1 MATAAFKRT
10 LKWQP
15 GDVFAVPL
23 TDGSFGFVQA
33 VAQVMAHAI
42 DFAVLSTR
50 SSTPTATATA
60 SEVDAS
66 SIIAVHAAWRQAITG
81 GYWGKVLRT
90 KLLISPSQCPNQKLV
105 EHSNGIGTRHSSVG
119 LVEAYLSA
127 CHGLIPWNVHKAH
140 SFDDYLVQSVSRPSS
155 AYLLSPA
162 ELAIHQQAASA
173 HHVA

>member
-10 LKWQP
+10 PKWQP

-33 VAQVMAHAI
+33 VAPVMAHAI

-50 SSTPTATATA
+50 CSTPTATI
-60 SEVDAS
+60 SDVDAAS
-66 SIIAVHAAWRQAITG
+66 VIAIHAAWRQAVTG

-90 KLLISPSQCPNQKLV
+90 ELLISPNQCPNQALIA
-105 EHSNGIGTRHSSVG
+105 HSDGVGTQHSSVG
-119 LVEAYLSA
+119 MAQTFLSA
-127 CHGLIPWNVHKAH
+127 CHGLVPWNIHKAH
-140 SFDDYLVQSVSRPSS
+140 AFDSYLVPGNPRPPS
-155 AYLLSPA
+155 AYLLSEA
-162 ELAIHQQAASA
+162 ELAIYQQAAGT

>member
-10 LKWQP
+10 LKWRP

-33 VAQVMAHAI
+33 VAPVMAHAI

-50 SSTPTATATA
+50 SSAPTATV

-66 SIIAVHAAWRQAITG
+66 SGIAVHAAWRQAITG
-81 GYWGKVLRT
+81 GYWGKVLCT
-90 KLLISPSQCPNQKLV
+90 NLLISPSQCPNQKLI
-105 EHSNGIGTRHSSVG
+105 EHSNGIGTQHSSIG
-119 LVEAYLSA
+119 LVETYLSA
-127 CHGLIPWNVHKAH
+127 CHGLIPWNIHKAH
-140 SFDDYLVQSVSRPSS
+140 SFDDYLVQGVSRPSS

-162 ELAIHQQAASA
+162 ELAIYQQAASG

>member
-33 VAQVMAHAI
+33 VAPVMTHAI

-50 SSTPTATATA
+50 TSTPTATI

-66 SIIAVHAAWRQAITG
+66 SVIAIHAAWRQAISG

-90 KLLISPSQCPNQKLV
+90 KLLISPSQCPNQTLIA
-105 EHSNGIGTRHSSVG
+105 HSNGIGTQHSSAG
-119 LVEAYLSA
+119 LVETYLSA
-127 CHGLIPWNVHKAH
+127 CHGLVPWNIHKAH
-140 SFDDYLVQSVSRPSS
+140 SFDDYLIQGSSRPSL

-162 ELAIHQQAASA
+162 ELAIYQQAASA